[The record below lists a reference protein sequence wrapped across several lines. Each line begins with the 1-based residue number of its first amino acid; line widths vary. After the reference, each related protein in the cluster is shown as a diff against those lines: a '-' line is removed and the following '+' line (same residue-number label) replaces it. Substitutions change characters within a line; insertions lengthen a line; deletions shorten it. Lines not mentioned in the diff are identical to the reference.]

1 MASIDEVNIVP
12 NTYKPDILSI
22 SETFLSDRIDSKFL
36 IFPGYV
42 VERRDR
48 KSHGGGVCI
57 LYRGSLNAETISVPG
72 TDSQLESLW
81 MRFVGA
87 TIFVVGVL
95 YRPPKSSMALAL
107 EDLQLQMTSLLA
119 RQHPLYALGDIN
131 IDLLQPSSAGAQR
144 CMAMLSD
151 LSLQQL
157 IATPTRT
164 TSTSST
170 LIDHVIT
177 SNAELTSEARVI
189 DCSASDHDMVTV
201 NIQSKRTR
209 RAAQSVTV
217 RSMKNVDNAALCLD
231 LLLVDWSSVYS
242 ATTASAKW
250 DAWLE
255 VWQPLIDKH
264 LPIRTVRLKHPPCP
278 WLQDNI
284 ELQDC
289 MERRDRAR
297 EALAR
302 DRTSAEAQQGYRHCR
317 NAVKKA
323 QYRACSE
330 YFALSYRNQ
339 RATTWINI
347 RRHLLTSKEP
357 EPRTAPLHHSDP
369 AWAERLNH
377 HFVFAGADVAAA
389 LSVAPQGAPLPPRPL
404 A

>member
-1 MASIDEVNIVP
+1 M
-12 NTYKPDILSI
+12 
-22 SETFLSDRIDSKFL
+22 
-36 IFPGYV
+36 
-42 VERRDR
+42 
-48 KSHGGGVCI
+48 
-57 LYRGSLNAETISVPG
+57 PG
-72 TDSQLESLW
+72 TGSQLESLW

-87 TIFVVGVL
+87 TVFVVGVL

-144 CMAMLSD
+144 YMAMLSD

-157 IATPTRT
+157 ITTPTRT
-164 TSTSST
+164 TSTSSK

-177 SNAELTSEARVI
+177 SNAELTSDARVI

-217 RSMKNVDNAALCLD
+217 RSMKNVDNAALWLD
-231 LLLVDWSSVYS
+231 LLLADWSSVYS

-289 MERRDRAR
+289 MERDGTEHEKPWLETAQVLKPSRFIGTAEMRSR
-297 EALAR
+297 RHSTGLAR
-302 DRTSAEAQQGYRHCR
+302 STSPSRIET
-317 NAVKKA
+317 
-323 QYRACSE
+323 SE
-330 YFALSYRNQ
+330 LQ
-339 RATTWINI
+339 HGPT
-347 RRHLLTSKEP
+347 
-357 EPRTAPLHHSDP
+357 
-369 AWAERLNH
+369 
-377 HFVFAGADVAAA
+377 FAGIC
-389 LSVAPQGAPLPPRPL
+389 
-404 A
+404 

>member
-144 CMAMLSD
+144 YMAMLSD

-157 IATPTRT
+157 ITTPTRT
-164 TSTSST
+164 TSTSSK

-177 SNAELTSEARVI
+177 SNAELTSDARVI

-231 LLLVDWSSVYS
+231 LLLADWSSVYS

-278 WLQDNI
+278 
-284 ELQDC
+284 
-289 MERRDRAR
+289 
-297 EALAR
+297 
-302 DRTSAEAQQGYRHCR
+302 
-317 NAVKKA
+317 
-323 QYRACSE
+323 
-330 YFALSYRNQ
+330 
-339 RATTWINI
+339 
-347 RRHLLTSKEP
+347 
-357 EPRTAPLHHSDP
+357 
-369 AWAERLNH
+369 
-377 HFVFAGADVAAA
+377 
-389 LSVAPQGAPLPPRPL
+389 
-404 A
+404 